1 MVYCYNLQVVQYEE
15 SNKMTSINLAI
26 VFGPNLLWP
35 KGQANL
41 SSIGHLNSFAAYLI
55 DNYTQLFR

>member
-1 MVYCYNLQVVQYEE
+1 
-15 SNKMTSINLAI
+15 MTSVNLAI

-41 SSIGHLNSFAAYLI
+41 SSIGHLNSFVAYLI